1 MAKKMKVRLAIAIE
15 GSPLLTV
22 VAKAVLD
29 TVFRA
34 ALIADPAEAIEDAGL
49 PALSNQDLATLN
61 GLAPAQWAGLTLQ
74 ALNVRLAPIN
84 DPSVTSCVAIA

>member
-29 TVFRA
+29 TQFRA
-34 ALIADPAEAIEDAGL
+34 ALIQDAAQAIQDAGL
-49 PALSNQDLATLN
+49 PALSRQELAELSNLN
-61 GLAPAQWAGLTLQ
+61 PAGWDNLTWTQLD
-74 ALNVRLAPIN
+74 ARLSAIRG
-84 DPSVTSCVAIA
+84 PSVTSCVAIA